1 MEESTFSSKQGLE
14 KCMGKVHIAERG
26 YLSWNFPRLECPDRY
41 KAGSLFEWGCGKEM
55 KKQQPIKKEINTM

>member
-1 MEESTFSSKQGLE
+1 
-14 KCMGKVHIAERG
+14 MGQVHIAERG
-26 YLSWNFPRLECPDRY
+26 CLSWNFPRLGCPDRY